1 MINLLNSFRFGLH
14 KLNLLSLS
22 WHNDKFE
29 RWTRQCQ
36 QLWPHINEFYG
47 KAYWG
52 ARKEASI
59 YQASIKGTIPGEK
72 VNDIERYSSK
82 NYIIINN
89 LPLVHGTDYWEDV
102 LTFFANYLN
111 IKVERDSIVACHPLG
126 PIHNPSQP
134 PAFIV
139 KFVYFDVKDRIC
151 GRKHFLRNQLNPTNA
166 KPIFLNE
173 RLTKRDADLKDYLK
187 GLGLKTSTYKC
198 APQVFIEKHG
208 SKPKPHNIVDMEDVD
223 SLLAQGSLLSY
234 SKNKK
239 TLQSA
244 PRTAL
249 FNFTE
254 GGQKQVNGK
263 EKAN

>member
-1 MINLLNSFRFGLH
+1 MINLRDELDNINSCDPTLMNFME
-14 KLNLLSLS
+14 KLIGELE
-22 WHNDKFE
+22 K
-29 RWTRQCQ
+29 
-36 QLWPHINEFYG
+36 
-47 KAYWG
+47 K
-52 ARKEASI
+52 
-59 YQASIKGTIPGEK
+59 QASINKLVSRVQFLEKK

-82 NYIIINN
+82 DCIIINN

-139 KFVYFDVKDRIC
+139 KFVYFDVKDRIW

-173 RLTKRDADLKDYLK
+173 RLTKRDADLMDYLK
-187 GLGLKTSTYKC
+187 GLGLKTSTYNC
-198 APQVFIEKHG
+198 APQVFIKKHG
-208 SKPKPHNIVDMEDVD
+208 SKPKPHNVVDMEDAD
-223 SLLAQGSLLSY
+223 SLLAQGSLISY
-234 SKNKK
+234 SKNEK

-244 PRTAL
+244 SRTAL

-254 GGQKQVNGK
+254 GGQK
-263 EKAN
+263 